1 MTLHAD
7 VHVRRGTLD
16 LDVTLEVGAGET
28 VVLLGPN
35 GAGKTTLL
43 SVVAGLVGLDEG
55 RIALDDLVLDDPQ
68 SGEWVP
74 TERRP
79 IGYVFQDQL
88 LFPHLSAV
96 DNVAFGLRA
105 GGRRRADARREAMMW
120 LERFGLA
127 AQAGARPR
135 ELSGGQGQR
144 VALARALARAP
155 SMVLLDE
162 PLAAL
167 DATTRM
173 EVRRDLGRHL
183 GSFDGPRLVVT
194 HDPIDVMALA
204 DRVIVLEH
212 GQVAQTGTLADL
224 RATPRSRYVADLVGI
239 NLYRGT
245 LFGSRVTLP
254 EGGELVVVN
263 DDHRTGEVFAAVRPE
278 AVALHRDRP
287 EGSPRNTWAAR
298 VMTIDHEGPRARVTL
313 GGSIPITAEI
323 TERAADELGVAV
335 GTNAW
340 VSVKATEIE
349 TYAAA

>member
-1 MTLHAD
+1 MTLHAA

-16 LDVTLEVGAGET
+16 LDVTLKVGTGET

-43 SVVAGLVGLDEG
+43 SVLAGLVGLDEG

-68 SGEWVP
+68 SGDWVP

-88 LFPHLSAV
+88 LFPHLSAL

-105 GGRRRADARREAMMW
+105 DGCRRGDARREAMQW

-155 SMVLLDE
+155 SLLLLDE

-183 GSFDGPRLVVT
+183 GSFNGPRLVVT

-245 LFGSRVTLP
+245 LFGSRVTLR

-263 DDHRTGEVFAAVRPE
+263 DDRRTGEVFAAVRPE

-335 GTNAW
+335 GTDAW

-349 TYAAA
+349 TYAA

>member
-1 MTLHAD
+1 MSLHAD
-7 VHVRRGTLD
+7 LHVRRGTLD
-16 LDVTLEVGAGET
+16 LDVTLDVGARET

-43 SVVAGLVGLDEG
+43 AVLAGLVGLDEG
-55 RIALDDLVLDDPQ
+55 RIALDDRVLDDPQ

-79 IGYVFQDQL
+79 IGYVFQDHL
-88 LFPHLSAV
+88 LFPHLSAL

-105 GGRRRADARREAMMW
+105 SGRRRADARRDALGW

-127 AQAGARPR
+127 DRAGARPR
-135 ELSGGQGQR
+135 ELSGGEAQR

-155 SMVLLDE
+155 SLVLLDE

-173 EVRRDLGRHL
+173 EVRRDLHRHL
-183 GSFDGPRLVVT
+183 ERFDGPRVVVT

-212 GQVAQTGTLADL
+212 GQVVQRGTLDDL
-224 RATPRSRYVADLVGI
+224 RVMPRSRYVADLVGI

-245 LFGSRVTLP
+245 LFGSSVTLRD
-254 EGGELVVVN
+254 GGELVVVN
-263 DDHRTGEVFAAVRPE
+263 DDHRTGEVFAAVRPD
-278 AVALHRDRP
+278 AVALHRDQP
-287 EGSPRNTWAAR
+287 EGSPRNTWAAK
-298 VMTIDHEGPRARVTL
+298 VITIDHEGPRARVTL

-335 GTNAW
+335 GTDAW

-349 TYAAA
+349 TYAA

>member
-1 MTLHAD
+1 
-7 VHVRRGTLD
+7 
-16 LDVTLEVGAGET
+16 
-28 VVLLGPN
+28 
-35 GAGKTTLL
+35 
-43 SVVAGLVGLDEG
+43 
-55 RIALDDLVLDDPQ
+55 
-68 SGEWVP
+68 
-74 TERRP
+74 
-79 IGYVFQDQL
+79 
-88 LFPHLSAV
+88 
-96 DNVAFGLRA
+96 
-105 GGRRRADARREAMMW
+105 
-120 LERFGLA
+120 
-127 AQAGARPR
+127 
-135 ELSGGQGQR
+135 
-144 VALARALARAP
+144 
-155 SMVLLDE
+155 
-162 PLAAL
+162 
-167 DATTRM
+167 
-173 EVRRDLGRHL
+173 
-183 GSFDGPRLVVT
+183 
-194 HDPIDVMALA
+194 
-204 DRVIVLEH
+204 
-212 GQVAQTGTLADL
+212 VAQTGTLADL

>member
-1 MTLHAD
+1 MTLHAA

-16 LDVTLEVGAGET
+16 LDVTLEVGTGET

-43 SVVAGLVGLDEG
+43 SVLAGLVGLDEG

-68 SGEWVP
+68 SGDWVP

-88 LFPHLSAV
+88 LFPHLSAL

-105 GGRRRADARREAMMW
+105 DGCRRGDARREAMQW

-155 SMVLLDE
+155 SLLLLDE

-183 GSFDGPRLVVT
+183 GSFNGPRLVVT

-245 LFGSRVTLP
+245 LFGSRVTLR

-263 DDHRTGEVFAAVRPE
+263 DDRRTGEVFAAVRPE

-335 GTNAW
+335 GTDAW

-349 TYAAA
+349 TYAA

>member
-1 MTLHAD
+1 VTLHAA

-16 LDVTLEVGAGET
+16 LDVTLKVGTGET

-43 SVVAGLVGLDEG
+43 SVLAGLVGLDEG

-68 SGEWVP
+68 SGDWVP

-88 LFPHLSAV
+88 LFPHLSAL

-105 GGRRRADARREAMMW
+105 DGCRRGDARREAMQW

-155 SMVLLDE
+155 SLLLLDE

-183 GSFDGPRLVVT
+183 GSFNGPRLVVT

-245 LFGSRVTLP
+245 LFGSRVTLR

-263 DDHRTGEVFAAVRPE
+263 DDRRTGEVFAAVRPE

-335 GTNAW
+335 GTDAW

-349 TYAAA
+349 TYAA

>member
-1 MTLHAD
+1 VTLHAA

-16 LDVTLEVGAGET
+16 LDVTLEVGTGET

-43 SVVAGLVGLDEG
+43 SVLAGLVGLDEG

-68 SGEWVP
+68 SGDWVP

-88 LFPHLSAV
+88 LFPHLSAL

-105 GGRRRADARREAMMW
+105 DGCRRGDARREAMQW

-155 SMVLLDE
+155 SLLLLDE

-183 GSFDGPRLVVT
+183 GSFNGPRLVVT

-245 LFGSRVTLP
+245 LFGSRVTLR

-263 DDHRTGEVFAAVRPE
+263 DDRRTGEVFAAVRPE

-335 GTNAW
+335 GTDAW

-349 TYAAA
+349 TYAA

>member
-1 MTLHAD
+1 M
-7 VHVRRGTLD
+7 
-16 LDVTLEVGAGET
+16 EVGAGET

-43 SVVAGLVGLDEG
+43 SVLAGLVDLDQG
-55 RIALDDLVLDDPQ
+55 HIALDDLVLDDPR

-88 LFPHLSAV
+88 LFPHLSAL

-105 GGRRRADARREAMMW
+105 RGLRRADARREAMEW

-127 AQAGARPR
+127 DHAGARPR

-155 SMVLLDE
+155 SLVLLDE

-173 EVRRDLGRHL
+173 EVRRDLARHL
-183 GSFDGPRLVVT
+183 ERFDGPRLVVT
-194 HDPIDVMALA
+194 HDPIDVMVLA

-212 GQVAQTGTLADL
+212 GQVIQTGTLADL

-239 NLYRGT
+239 NLYRGN
-245 LFGSRVTLP
+245 LVGSRVTLRD
-254 EGGELVVVN
+254 GGELVVVN
-263 DDHRTGEVFAAVRPE
+263 DDSRTGEVFAVVRPE
-278 AVALHRDRP
+278 AVALHRDEP

-298 VMTIDHEGPRARVTL
+298 VMTVDHDGPRARVTL
-313 GGSIPITAEI
+313 GGKIPITAEI

-335 GTNAW
+335 GTDAW

-349 TYAAA
+349 TYAA

>member
-127 AQAGARPR
+127 AQAGARPG